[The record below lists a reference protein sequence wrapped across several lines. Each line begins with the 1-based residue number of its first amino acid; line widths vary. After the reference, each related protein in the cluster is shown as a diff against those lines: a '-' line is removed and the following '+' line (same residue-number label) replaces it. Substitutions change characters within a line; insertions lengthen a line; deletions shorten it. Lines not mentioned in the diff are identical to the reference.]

1 MGGRIA
7 IFGGSFNPVH
17 SGHVRVAENA
27 IDRLKLDK
35 IIVVP
40 AACNPFKTGGE
51 RFLSPSDRLELVH
64 LAFGGNPK
72 VVIDDRELEKGGV
85 SFAIDTVREIAAEES
100 PEKLYFLVGED
111 SVPGLPRWKDY
122 GELVKLCEF
131 ASFPRTVESSTEIR
145 NLARSGGDFARFMP
159 EKAAKRLKEMDF
171 SQKKGTG
178 NGKEGNST

>member
-17 SGHVRVAENA
+17 SGHVRVAESA
-27 IDRLKLDK
+27 IARLGLDK

-40 AACNPFKTGGE
+40 AFCSPFKTGGKA
-51 RFLSPSDRLELVH
+51 FLASSDRLELVH
-64 LAFGGNPK
+64 LVFDGNPK
-72 VVIDDRELEKGGV
+72 VVVDDRELKKGGI

-100 PEKLYFLVGED
+100 PEKLFFLVGED

-131 ASFPRTVESSTEIR
+131 VSFPRTEESSTEIR
-145 NLARSGGDFARFMP
+145 RLARLGGDFSRFMP
-159 EKAAKRLKEMDF
+159 ENAAERLKEMDF
-171 SQKKGTG
+171 AR
-178 NGKEGNST
+178 